1 MFDKTVITKNFEET
15 RELGEK
21 IVRKLNDTT
30 ILALYGNLGSGKT
43 TFTQGLAKGLGID
56 QKIISPTFI
65 IVRKYE
71 IPNNLTIHQF
81 NNFYH
86 IDLYRIVNEG
96 DIKSLGLEEILDD
109 KTNIVAIEWPEKIE
123 NILPDK
129 TMKLYFEYLEND
141 RREIK
146 IK

>member
-1 MFDKTVITKNFEET
+1 MFEKTVITKNFEET

-21 IVRKLNDTT
+21 IVRKLNDTN

-71 IPNNLTIHQF
+71 LGSNNQNLRF
-81 NNFYH
+81 KNFYH
-86 IDLYRIVNEG
+86 IDLYRIADEG

-109 KTNIVAIEWPEKIE
+109 KSNIVAIEWPEKIE
-123 NILPDK
+123 NILPNK
-129 TMKLYFEYLEND
+129 IMRLYFEYLEND
-141 RREIK
+141 KREIK